1 MRDRDLILLA
11 LAVVLAGCPLT
22 GSTTTT
28 LSAGRTTSV
37 APAATPA
44 AAPPSATPA
53 ATSAS
58 AASPAVAAAPVTAS
72 AASTAPS
79 ASTAP
84 AAGGMSATGGKP
96 RITVPNLIGK
106 TPEQAR
112 ALVKAAGFN
121 SEPES
126 NHILECVDAARDEGL
141 INCQD
146 PDAGAVVERYSMIKI
161 HVYREH
167 VIAGAIV
174 RRQLESL
181 RGLSPDEAK
190 QRLKKLGHDGKVS
203 IGDVTTSGGSHA
215 YIKECGQNKVCYTN
229 GESGI
234 GVHDDLV
241 LYINPTLTI
250 AAPPP

>member
-11 LAVVLAGCPLT
+11 LAVVLAGCPLG
-22 GSTTTT
+22 GSATTT

-37 APAATPA
+37 APAAD
-44 AAPPSATPA
+44 S
-53 ATSAS
+53 
-58 AASPAVAAAPVTAS
+58 AVAAAPVT
-72 AASTAPS
+72 T
-79 ASTAP
+79 STAP
-84 AAGGMSATGGKP
+84 ATTPSAGGMSATGGKP

-146 PDAGAVVERYSMIKI
+146 PEAGAVVERYSMIKI

-167 VIAGAIV
+167 IIAGAIV
-174 RRQLESL
+174 RRQLEAL
-181 RGLSPDEAK
+181 RGLTPDEAK
-190 QRLKKLGHDGKVS
+190 LQLKKLGHDAKVS
-203 IGDVTTSGGSHA
+203 IGTVTDSGGGQT
-215 YIKECGQNKVCYTN
+215 YIKACGQNKVCYTS
-229 GESGI
+229 GESGTGI
-234 GVHDDLV
+234 HDDLT
-241 LYINPTLTI
+241 LYINPTLKI